1 MLFQKICSTNEKTKY
16 WFLASLPVITIW
28 HIHLLQSHRHILQ
41 WPYQIIL
48 TTIHLRFWYILRC
61 IIEVSYICTKIR
73 EFCRRLRTMLQR
85 EQIKTWITRDQ
96 GVWGN
101 MLQKRKSCINVCY
114 SSKTNNKLPVTLS
127 PRYCPFHKTLPR
139 SSAFVNWISVRF
151 YETDC

>member
-1 MLFQKICSTNEKTKY
+1 MLDQWKDKILVFGIFARYYNMAYSFTLESP
-16 WFLASLPVITIW
+16 AHIIVALPD
-28 HIHLLQSHRHILQ
+28 
-41 WPYQIIL
+41 YFDN
-48 TTIHLRFWYILRC
+48 IHLRFWYILRC

-139 SSAFVNWISVRF
+139 SSAFVSWISVRF
-151 YETDC
+151 YETDCK